1 MSFRTYLTQ
10 RPLIDYIGPETRQTA
25 RARYQR
31 YLGLAL
37 LLAVTLH
44 LSVMLGGMG
53 IAAWRERA
61 REKQQAT
68 RQVKLVPYRDIA
80 APPSLQQA
88 PAEPPKF
95 SFKAPTFKAPPTGIP
110 VPVPQEEAP
119 VTTIASQAQ
128 IPFAGTEG
136 DTGLGSDLSEGVP
149 WGVEGGGDI
158 VIQEEEAFPSPDEF
172 VPVEEQP
179 VLIEK
184 QPPVYPELA
193 QMAKIEGTVIV
204 KVLVGKDGK
213 VKDAILG
220 KGVNGILDQA
230 ALDAAKGY
238 VFKPAMQNKK
248 PVAVWVAIPFRF
260 QLY

>member
-1 MSFRTYLTQ
+1 VSFRTYLSE
-10 RPLIDYIGPETRQTA
+10 RPLIDYIGPQNRQLTRA
-25 RARYQR
+25 KYQR
-31 YLGLAL
+31 YF
-37 LLAVTLH
+37 
-44 LSVMLGGMG
+44 G
-53 IAAWRERA
+53 IAFALTIVLLFSSMLSSMAISAWRKRA
-61 REKQQAT
+61 AEAHAQT

-80 APPSLQQA
+80 APPSLAQA
-88 PAEPPKF
+88 PVEPPKF

-110 VPVPQEEAP
+110 VPVPKEESE

-149 WGVEGGGDI
+149 WGAEGGGDL
-158 VIQEEEAFPSPDEF
+158 VIQEDVLPSPDEF
-172 VPVEEQP
+172 VAVEEQP

-193 QMAKIEGTVIV
+193 QMAKIEGTVLV
-204 KVLVGKDGK
+204 RVLVGKDGK
-213 VKDAILG
+213 VKDAIIS

-248 PVAVWVAIPFRF
+248 PVAVWVAIPFKF

>member
-1 MSFRTYLTQ
+1 MSFRTYILQ
-10 RPLIDYIGPETRQTA
+10 RPLIESLGPSA
-25 RARYQR
+25 RRLARGRYQR
-31 YLGLAL
+31 HFATAL
-37 LLAVTLH
+37 MLCIVLLF
-44 LSVMLGGMG
+44 SVMLGGMG
-53 IAAWRERA
+53 YSRLKERA
-61 REKQQAT
+61 EAHQAT
-68 RQVKLVPYRDIA
+68 RQVKLVPYRDLA

-110 VPVPQEEAP
+110 VPVPQEEAA

-158 VIQEEEAFPSPDEF
+158 VITDEEAMPSPDEF

-213 VKDAILG
+213 VKDAIIG

-230 ALDAAKGY
+230 ALDAAQNY